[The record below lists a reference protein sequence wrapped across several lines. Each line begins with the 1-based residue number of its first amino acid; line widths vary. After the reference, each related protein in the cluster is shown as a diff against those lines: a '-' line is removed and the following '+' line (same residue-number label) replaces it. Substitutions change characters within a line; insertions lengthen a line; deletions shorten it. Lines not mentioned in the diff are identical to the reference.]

1 MKKLL
6 LLALIVL
13 GSTYSNAQSLSF
25 NEVFDVLIKWEGQWK
40 NSAVFEESVWIRES
54 EKSRGRTNSSLI
66 LSNNYLEININ
77 NGDKKSKTLFVTT
90 KIQKNSI
97 DGNLKIMVLILFG
110 LENGIKKIKLWL
122 GIL

>member
-40 NSAVFEESVWIRES
+40 NSAVFEESV
-54 EKSRGRTNSSLI
+54 
-66 LSNNYLEININ
+66 
-77 NGDKKSKTLFVTT
+77 
-90 KIQKNSI
+90 
-97 DGNLKIMVLILFG
+97 
-110 LENGIKKIKLWL
+110 
-122 GIL
+122 